1 MLQSMLF
8 DVMFL
13 NRYGGD
19 GATADTRMDQHS
31 LQLVAI
37 YEFGKSRN
45 SQTVK
50 NVIPPSQIQP
60 GLLATTVP
68 HSIPAKPRK
77 VCTLSPSLMTVNV
90 VVCVCILYL
99 HFCDVMMSLQ
109 VM

>member
-19 GATADTRMDQHS
+19 GAPTNTRMDQHS
-31 LQLVAI
+31 SQLVFM
-37 YEFGKSRN
+37 EFGKSPLCN
-45 SQTVK
+45 SQTVN
-50 NVIPPSQIQP
+50 NVIPPSQTQS
-60 GLLATTVP
+60 GLLATAVP

-77 VCTLSPSLMTVNV
+77 VCILSPSLMTVNV
-90 VVCVCILYL
+90 VVCAYAS
-99 HFCDVMMSLQ
+99 FDVMMSLQ